1 MAVGVYKFPD
11 SWGSLIIGVFGVGW
25 VVGLVAFL
33 STASIDN
40 VNS

>member
-25 VVGLVAFL
+25 LVGLVAFL
-33 STASIDN
+33 RTASIDN

>member
-1 MAVGVYKFPD
+1 MAVGVYEYPD
-11 SWGSLIIGVFGVGW
+11 SLGSVIIGVFAVGW

-33 STASIDN
+33 RTASIDN